1 MLERI
6 RQSRRLHAVVVTAFA
21 LLLLVA
27 MLSGVRV
34 RAATAPATHETLTQ
48 SMLHS
53 LCLPQDAPAAAASQ
67 QQAYE
72 EWLLSAFD
80 TPLRPTRMTSTQAR
94 TACCVWRSCSRLPS
108 ACRPLLSGAAL
119 PRTVAVAGA
128 VSGCTAC
135 PGTTSAP
142 RPSGQFPRS
151 LKKVRVPVT
160 GYAPFFLTSDMHR

>member
-80 TPLRPTRMTSTQAR
+80 TPPATHAHDEHAGPHCVLCLALMLPPALRLQAAPYPVPHYR
-94 TACCVWRSCSRLPS
+94 APWLWPVLFPAAQPVRAPLP
-108 ACRPLLSGAAL
+108 
-119 PRTVAVAGA
+119 PRGPPA
-128 VSGCTAC
+128 S
-135 PGTTSAP
+135 
-142 RPSGQFPRS
+142 F
-151 LKKVRVPVT
+151 RV
-160 GYAPFFLTSDMHR
+160 L

>member
-80 TPLRPTRMTSTQAR
+80 TPPAIHAHDEHAGPHCVLCLALMLPPAIRLQAAPYPVPHYLAPWLWPVLFPAAQPVR
-94 TACCVWRSCSRLPS
+94 APLP
-108 ACRPLLSGAAL
+108 
-119 PRTVAVAGA
+119 PRGPPA
-128 VSGCTAC
+128 S
-135 PGTTSAP
+135 
-142 RPSGQFPRS
+142 F
-151 LKKVRVPVT
+151 RV
-160 GYAPFFLTSDMHR
+160 F

>member
-80 TPLRPTRMTSTQAR
+80 TPPATHAHDEHAGPHCVLCLALMLPPAIRLQAAPIRCRTTAHRGCGRCCFRLHSLSGHHFRPEALRPVSAFSEKSSRTRHW
-94 TACCVWRSCSRLPS
+94 V
-108 ACRPLLSGAAL
+108 
-119 PRTVAVAGA
+119 RTV
-128 VSGCTAC
+128 
-135 PGTTSAP
+135 
-142 RPSGQFPRS
+142 
-151 LKKVRVPVT
+151 L
-160 GYAPFFLTSDMHR
+160 

>member
-80 TPLRPTRMTSTQAR
+80 TPPATHAHDEH
-94 TACCVWRSCSRLPS
+94 AGPHCVLCLALMLPPAGRS
-108 ACRPLLSGAAL
+108 LSGAAL

-151 LKKVRVPVT
+151 LKKSSRTRHWVRTVL
-160 GYAPFFLTSDMHR
+160 FDL